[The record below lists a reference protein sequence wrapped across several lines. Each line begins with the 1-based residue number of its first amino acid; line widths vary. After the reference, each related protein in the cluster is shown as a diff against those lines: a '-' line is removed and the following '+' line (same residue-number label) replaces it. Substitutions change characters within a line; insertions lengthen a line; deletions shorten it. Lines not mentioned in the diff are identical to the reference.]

1 MMKSILKILFVN
13 KKTLRYLLTALMLIG
28 VSNVFFIRSAMACVP
43 YSQTITPPA
52 SISLNPGLPVGT
64 VVATATLSWPT
75 FNTGSGGCPVPYA
88 TGSHFGL
95 TGMGTPNGNLYP
107 TGIDGL
113 SYRGK
118 INGGWPSNF
127 FVYWPASV
135 TQPGPYGSGVGGG
148 SVLIEFVKTGP
159 LTSGTFNPQV
169 LMHATLDSVPW
180 FDIYMG
186 SPMVIKPTVPACT
199 VTQSAITVNLDDG
212 NTSQLATAG
221 NTSKDKTFSIPL
233 NCTSAS
239 NISLTFSGD
248 IVDSSNAVF
257 RNLSGSANAASVGIQ
272 ILSGSTPVPT
282 TAGTYLNLGA
292 INGST
297 TVPLIARY
305 YALANNPDVGTVSA
319 IAYAT
324 IVYN

>member
-28 VSNVFFIRSAMACVP
+28 VSNICFINSAMACTP
-43 YSQTITPPA
+43 HRQSITPPA
-52 SISLNPGLPVGT
+52 SISLSPSLPVGT
-64 VVATATLSWPT
+64 VVASASLSWPG
-75 FNTGSGGCPVPYA
+75 FSSSGDCPIPYS
-88 TGSHFGL
+88 TGSHFTI
-95 TGMGTPNGNLYP
+95 TGEGVPNGNLYP
-107 TGIDGL
+107 TSIAGL
-113 SYRGK
+113 SYRGR
-118 INGGWPSNF
+118 INGGWPASF
-127 FVYWPASV
+127 MGYWPTSAV
-135 TQPGPYGSGVGGG
+135 QAGPYSSGVAAG

-159 LTSGTFNPQV
+159 LSGGTFVPQV
-169 LMHATLDSVPW
+169 LMHATMEAVPW
-180 FDIYMG
+180 FDIYLG
-186 SPMVIKPTVPACT
+186 APMIITPTTPACT
-199 VTQSAITVNLDDG
+199 VTQSAIAVNLDDG
-212 NTSQLATAG
+212 NTSQLAVAG

-248 IVDSSNAVF
+248 IVDNSNAVF

-282 TAGTYLNLGA
+282 TAGNYLNLGA

>member
-28 VSNVFFIRSAMACVP
+28 LSNVCFINSAIACTPHRQSIIPPANISLSPTLPIGSVVASASLTWPAFSSSGDCPIP
-43 YSQTITPPA
+43 YS
-52 SISLNPGLPVGT
+52 
-64 VVATATLSWPT
+64 
-75 FNTGSGGCPVPYA
+75 
-88 TGSHFGL
+88 TGSHFTI
-95 TGMGTPNGNLYP
+95 TGEGTPNGNLYP
-107 TGIDGL
+107 TGIVGL

-118 INGGWPSNF
+118 INGGWPTSF
-127 FVYWPASV
+127 YGYWPTSA
-135 TQPGPYGSGVGGG
+135 TQAGPFSTGVGGG

-159 LTSGTFNPQV
+159 LIGGTFNPQV
-169 LMHATLDSVPW
+169 LMHALMESVPW
-180 FDIYMG
+180 FDIYLG
-186 SPMVIKPTVPACT
+186 APMIITPTAPACT
-199 VTQSAITVNLDDG
+199 VTQSAIAVNLDDG
-212 NTSQLATAG
+212 NTSQLAIAG

-233 NCTSAS
+233 TCTSAS
-239 NISLTFSGD
+239 NISLTFSGN
-248 IVDSSNAVF
+248 IVDNNNAVF